1 MMAEQV
7 VPGLDLDRLAAVL
20 REPLGLDP
28 SLPLEAEL
36 IGGGRSNIT
45 VGLRQGDRDWVL
57 RRPPLGRRLATA
69 HDMRREFA
77 VLAGLEGSAVPAPR
91 PLFHG
96 DDEAV
101 IGAEFYVMER
111 VDGRILRAPRD
122 VDLDPAAARRC
133 SFALVETLAAIHTVD
148 YERAGLADLGR
159 PHGYAERQVRR
170 WTGQLDT
177 GIRVTPE
184 MRELGRRLERAV
196 PTAERAALVHG
207 DYRIDNVVL
216 DPADPGRIAAVLDW
230 EMATIGDPLADLG
243 MLVMY
248 WCRPGDRCA
257 SEVHEI
263 TTAPGFIERQELV
276 AAYAAA
282 TGSDLTDLDFFI
294 ALAHFKLA
302 VIVAGIGTR
311 MEAGDTLGGGF
322 EQIAEIPDV
331 LIAGGLE
338 VTL

>member
-1 MMAEQV
+1 MTEQA
-7 VPGLDLDRLAAVL
+7 VPGLDLEHLAAVL
-20 REPLGLDP
+20 AEPLDLDP

-45 VGLRQGDRDWVL
+45 VGLRQGEREWVL

-69 HDMRREFA
+69 HDMGREFA
-77 VLAGLEGSAVPAPR
+77 VLGGLAGSAVPAPR
-91 PLFHG
+91 PLFLCA
-96 DDEAV
+96 DEGV

-122 VDLDPAAARRC
+122 VDLTPEEARRT
-133 SFALVETLAAIHTVD
+133 SLALVETLAAIHAVD
-148 YERAGLADLGR
+148 YERVGLAELGR
-159 PHGYAERQVRR
+159 PDGYAERQVRR
-170 WTGQLDT
+170 WVGQLDS
-177 GIRVTPE
+177 GIRVTPQ
-184 MRELGRRLERAV
+184 MRELAARLEGAV
-196 PTAERAALVHG
+196 PASARAALVHG

-216 DPADPGRIAAVLDW
+216 DPDDPGRIVAVLDW

-243 MLVMY
+243 MLLMY

-263 TTAPGFIERQELV
+263 TTAPGFVERDELV
-276 AAYAAA
+276 DAYAAA
-282 TGSDLTDLDFFI
+282 TGSDPGADLDFFV

-302 VIVAGIGTR
+302 VIVAGIGAR
-311 MEAGDTLGGGF
+311 MAAGDTLGEGF

-331 LIAGGLE
+331 LVARGLE
-338 VTL
+338 VAL

>member
-1 MMAEQV
+1 MSEQT

-20 REPLGLDP
+20 REPLDLDP
-28 SLPLEAEL
+28 SLPLAAEL

-69 HDMRREFA
+69 HDMGREFA
-77 VLAGLEGSAVPAPR
+77 VLGGLEGTPVPAPR

-96 DDEAV
+96 ADEAV

-122 VDLDPAAARRC
+122 VDLNPDEARRC
-133 SFALVETLAAIHTVD
+133 SFALVDTLAAIHRVD
-148 YERAGLADLGR
+148 VEGAGLAGLGR
-159 PHGYAERQVRR
+159 PAGYAERQVRR

-177 GIRVTPE
+177 GIRVTPA
-184 MRELGRRLERAV
+184 MRELGRRLERATPDSGRV
-196 PTAERAALVHG
+196 AFVHG
-207 DYRIDNVVL
+207 DYRIDNVIL
-216 DPADPGRIAAVLDW
+216 DPADPGRVAAVLDW

-263 TTAPGFIERQELV
+263 TTAPGFVEREELA

-282 TGSDLTDLDFFI
+282 TCTDLTDLDFFV

-302 VIVAGIGTR
+302 VIVAGIGAR
-311 MEAGDTLGGGF
+311 MEAGDTLGEGF

-331 LIAGGLE
+331 LVAGGLE